1 MYNPRLYTLRP
12 TPYTR
17 KIALKCDFSC
27 TSANFVVPLQP
38 IMVLNYI
45 WIGLIL
51 LAVVMGCVQFF
62 AFGQSEIFNEILNST
77 FASAKNGFEIS
88 IGLTGI
94 LALWMGIL
102 NIGQQGGVV
111 NTLSRGVAPF
121 FRRIFPEI
129 PKNHPV
135 FGTMFMNFSANM
147 LGLDNAA
154 TPIGLKAMSEL
165 QDLNADKQ
173 KASNAMIMFVV
184 LGASGLTIIPTTIMA
199 YRAQMGAA
207 NPADVFLPLM
217 MATYFSTLA
226 GMLSVCFVQKI
237 KIWDKVILGTLIA
250 LTAIMVGMLFAARH
264 LPEKTLTT
272 LSALV
277 AAVMLLGII
286 CWFIIQATV
295 RKVNV
300 YEAFIDGAK
309 GGFQTAIGIIPYLI
323 AILVA
328 VGMFRASGA
337 MGLLEQGMA
346 QLFAWIGIN
355 PDMASAVP
363 TALMKPLSGSGARG
377 LMIEAMATH
386 GADSLVGRLCCIL
399 QGTTDTTFYVISV
412 YFGSV
417 GIKNT
422 RHAVGCCLFCDLIG
436 IIAAFTI
443 ASIFFG

>member
-1 MYNPRLYTLRP
+1 
-12 TPYTR
+12 
-17 KIALKCDFSC
+17 
-27 TSANFVVPLQP
+27 
-38 IMVLNYI
+38 MVLNYI

-62 AFGQSEIFNEILNST
+62 VFGQSDIFNEILNST
-77 FASAKNGFEIS
+77 FSSAKNGFEIS

-111 NTLSRGVAPF
+111 HTLSRGVAPF
-121 FRRIFPEI
+121 FRRIFPGI
-129 PKNHPV
+129 PAKHPV

-165 QDLNADKQ
+165 QDINTDKQ

-237 KIWDKVILGTLIA
+237 KIWDKVILGTLIG

-264 LPEKTLTT
+264 LPEATLNTV
-272 LSALV
+272 SALI
-277 AAVMLLGII
+277 AAIMLLSII
-286 CWFIIQATV
+286 CWFIIQATAK
-295 RKVNV
+295 KVNV
-300 YEAFIDGAK
+300 YDAFIEGAK

-346 QLFAWIGIN
+346 SLFAWIGIN

-417 GIKNT
+417 GIKET
-422 RHAVGCCLFCDLIG
+422 RHAIGCCLFCDLIG

-443 ASIFFG
+443 ANIFFG

>member
-1 MYNPRLYTLRP
+1 
-12 TPYTR
+12 
-17 KIALKCDFSC
+17 
-27 TSANFVVPLQP
+27 
-38 IMVLNYI
+38 MVLNYI

-62 AFGQSEIFNEILNST
+62 VFGQSDIFNEILNST

-111 NTLSRGVAPF
+111 HTLSRGVAPF
-121 FRRIFPEI
+121 FRRIFPGI
-129 PKNHPV
+129 PAKHPV

-165 QDLNADKQ
+165 QDINTDKQ

-237 KIWDKVILGTLIA
+237 KIWDKVILGTLIG

-264 LPEKTLTT
+264 LPEATLNTV
-272 LSALV
+272 SALI
-277 AAVMLLGII
+277 AAIMLLGII
-286 CWFIIQATV
+286 CWFIIQATAK
-295 RKVNV
+295 KVNV
-300 YEAFIDGAK
+300 YDAFIEGAK

-346 QLFAWIGIN
+346 SLFAWIGIN

-417 GIKNT
+417 GIKET
-422 RHAVGCCLFCDLIG
+422 RHAIGCCLFCDLIG

-443 ASIFFG
+443 ANIFFG

>member
-1 MYNPRLYTLRP
+1 
-12 TPYTR
+12 
-17 KIALKCDFSC
+17 
-27 TSANFVVPLQP
+27 
-38 IMVLNYI
+38 MVLNYI

-62 AFGQSEIFNEILNST
+62 VYGQSEIFTEILNST

-129 PKNHPV
+129 PAKHPV

-165 QDLNADKQ
+165 QDLNTDKQ

-226 GMLSVCFVQKI
+226 GMLAVCFVQKI
-237 KIWDKVILGTLIA
+237 KIWDKVIIGTILT
-250 LTAIMVGMLFAARH
+250 LTALMIGMLFAARH
-264 LPEKTLTT
+264 LPEETLNSV
-272 LSALV
+272 SALV
-277 AAVMLLGII
+277 AAIILLGII
-286 CWFIIQATV
+286 CWFIIQASV

-300 YEAFIDGAK
+300 YDAFIDGAK

-337 MGLLEQGMA
+337 MGLLEQGMSA
-346 QLFAWIGIN
+346 LFAWIGIN
-355 PDMASAVP
+355 PDMAGAVP

-412 YFGSV
+412 YFGSI

-436 IIAAFTI
+436 IIAAFII
-443 ASIFFG
+443 ANIFFG

>member
-1 MYNPRLYTLRP
+1 MLNIELKNTKLYT
-12 TPYTR
+12 
-17 KIALKCDFSC
+17 KICECHIF
-27 TSANFVVPLQP
+27 FVPLHSVLLRHLT

-45 WIGLIL
+45 WVGLIL
-51 LAVVMGCVQFF
+51 LAVIMGCVQFF
-62 AFGQSEIFNEILNST
+62 VFGQSEIFNEILNST

-121 FRRIFPEI
+121 FRRIFPGI
-129 PKNHPV
+129 PAKHPV

-165 QDLNADKQ
+165 QDINTDKQ

-237 KIWDKVILGTLIA
+237 KIWDKVILGTIIG

-264 LPEKTLTT
+264 LPEATLNTV
-272 LSALV
+272 SALI
-277 AAVMLLGII
+277 AAIMLLGIV
-286 CWFIIQATV
+286 CWFVIQATV
-295 RKVNV
+295 KKVNV
-300 YEAFIDGAK
+300 YDAFIEGAK

-346 QLFAWIGIN
+346 SLFAWIGIN

-422 RHAVGCCLFCDLIG
+422 RHAIGCCLFCDLVG

-443 ASIFFG
+443 ANIFFG

>member
-1 MYNPRLYTLRP
+1 
-12 TPYTR
+12 
-17 KIALKCDFSC
+17 
-27 TSANFVVPLQP
+27 
-38 IMVLNYI
+38 MVLNYI
-45 WIGLIL
+45 WIGLII
-51 LAVVMGCVQFF
+51 LAVIMGCVQFF
-62 AFGQSEIFNEILNST
+62 AFGQNEIFTEILNST
-77 FASAKNGFEIS
+77 FASAETGFKIS

-102 NIGQQGGVV
+102 NIGEKGGVV

-129 PKNHPV
+129 PQNHPV
-135 FGTMFMNFSANM
+135 FGTMFMNISSNM

-154 TPIGLKAMSEL
+154 TPIGLKAMKEL
-165 QDLNADKQ
+165 QELNPDKQ
-173 KASNAMIMFVV
+173 KASNAMIMFIV

-207 NPADVFLPLM
+207 NPADIFLPLM
-217 MATYFSTLA
+217 IATYFSTLSGLLA
-226 GMLSVCFVQKI
+226 CCFVQKI
-237 KIWDKVILGTLIA
+237 KIWDKVILGTILL
-250 LTAIMVGMLFAARH
+250 LTTIMVGMLFAARH
-264 LPEKTLTT
+264 LPETQLNAI
-272 LSALV
+272 SSLV
-277 AAVMLLGII
+277 AAIILLGVI

-300 YEAFIDGAK
+300 YDAFIDGAK

-346 QLFAWIGIN
+346 SLFAMVGIN
-355 PDMASAVP
+355 PDMAGAVP

-377 LMIEAMATH
+377 MMIEAMATH

-399 QGTTDTTFYVISV
+399 QGTTDTTFYIIAV

-422 RHAVGCCLFCDLIG
+422 RHVVGCCLFCDLIG
-436 IIAAFTI
+436 TIAAFII
-443 ASIFFG
+443 ANIFFG

>member
-1 MYNPRLYTLRP
+1 MLNIELKNTKLYT
-12 TPYTR
+12 
-17 KIALKCDFSC
+17 KICECHKF
-27 TSANFVVPLQP
+27 FVPLHSVLLRHLT

-45 WIGLIL
+45 WVGLIL
-51 LAVVMGCVQFF
+51 LAVIMGCVQFF
-62 AFGQSEIFNEILNST
+62 VFGQSEIFNEILNST

-121 FRRIFPEI
+121 FRRIFPGI
-129 PKNHPV
+129 PAKHPV

-165 QDLNADKQ
+165 QDINTDKQ

-237 KIWDKVILGTLIA
+237 KIWDKVILGTLIG

-264 LPEKTLTT
+264 LPEATLNTV
-272 LSALV
+272 SALI
-277 AAVMLLGII
+277 AAIMLLGIV
-286 CWFIIQATV
+286 CWFVIQATIK
-295 RKVNV
+295 KVNV
-300 YEAFIDGAK
+300 YDAFIEGAK

-346 QLFAWIGIN
+346 SLFAWIGIN

-417 GIKNT
+417 GIKET
-422 RHAVGCCLFCDLIG
+422 RHAIGCCLFCDLIG

-443 ASIFFG
+443 ANIFFG

>member
-1 MYNPRLYTLRP
+1 
-12 TPYTR
+12 
-17 KIALKCDFSC
+17 
-27 TSANFVVPLQP
+27 
-38 IMVLNYI
+38 MVLNYI

-51 LAVVMGCVQFF
+51 LAVIMGGVQFF
-62 AFGQSEIFNEILNST
+62 VYGQSEIFTEILNST

-94 LALWMGIL
+94 LASWMGIL

-154 TPIGLKAMSEL
+154 TPIGLKAMTEL
-165 QDLNADKQ
+165 QDLNADKT
-173 KASNAMIMFVV
+173 KASNAMVMFVV

-226 GMLSVCFVQKI
+226 GLLACCFVEKI
-237 KIWDKVILGTLIA
+237 KVWDKVILGTLIG

-264 LPEKTLTT
+264 LPEETLNTI
-272 LSALV
+272 SALV

-286 CWFIIQATV
+286 CWFIIQATA

-309 GGFQTAIGIIPYLI
+309 GGFQTAISIIPYLI

-337 MGLLEQGMA
+337 MGLLEQGMSA
-346 QLFAWIGIN
+346 LFAWIGIN
-355 PDMASAVP
+355 PDMAGAIP

-443 ASIFFG
+443 ANIFFG